1 MAVLKSRERTPPPYE
16 DKHLWVSFD
25 DRLVLLDR
33 QPVPMRRKEY
43 DLLALLV
50 RHAGQVVP
58 RAVLLFQVWGYGSA
72 VRTRTLDV
80 HVRRLRKKLG
90 SRAEIE
96 TVFGV
101 GYRFQPFSAPRY
113 APSTASAD
121 AALISA

>member
-1 MAVLKSRERTPPPYE
+1 MAVLKSRERTLPPYE
-16 DKHLWVSFD
+16 DKHLSVSFD
-25 DRLVLLDR
+25 DRLVLLDG
-33 QPVPMRRKEY
+33 QPVLLRKKEY
-43 DLLALLV
+43 DLLSLLV

-58 RAVLLFQVWGYGSA
+58 RSVLLFQVWGYSSS
-72 VRTRTLDV
+72 VKTRTLDV

-113 APSTASAD
+113 APSVASAN
-121 AALISA
+121 SAFAGA

>member
-1 MAVLKSRERTPPPYE
+1 MAVLKRRAGTLPLYE
-16 DKHLWVSFD
+16 DKHLSVSFD
-25 DRLVLLDR
+25 DRLVFLDK
-33 QPVPMRRKEY
+33 QPMPLRRKEY
-43 DLLALLV
+43 DLLSLLV

-58 RAVLLFQVWGYGSA
+58 RGVLLSQVWGYGSA

-113 APSTASAD
+113 APIASAD
-121 AALISA
+121 CAVIGA